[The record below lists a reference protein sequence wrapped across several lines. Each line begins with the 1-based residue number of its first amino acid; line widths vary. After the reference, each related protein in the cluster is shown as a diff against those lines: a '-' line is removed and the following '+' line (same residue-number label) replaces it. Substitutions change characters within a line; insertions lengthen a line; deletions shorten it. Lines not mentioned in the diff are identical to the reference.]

1 MKLPPPP
8 ASRITGTGRHLP
20 PCVVTNEALAVS
32 MDTTDAWIRAR
43 TGIEERRWVE
53 GDVGPAELAEHAA
66 RAALADAGRSP
77 ADVDM
82 ILFATLSPDVFF
94 PGSGCLLQARLGL
107 GSVPALDLRTQC
119 TGFLYGLQVADALV
133 RSGAYRTVLL
143 VGAEVHSTG
152 LDVSTRGRD
161 VAVIF
166 GDGAG
171 AAVIEPAT
179 VAGPDGAAP
188 AGILDVLLHADG
200 TGAEL
205 LMLEAPASGRSPR
218 LTPAMLDEG
227 RHYPRMDGPAVFR
240 QAVTRLPEV
249 ARAILARNG
258 LTVADVDLVVPH
270 QANLR
275 INTHVAEVLGIPP
288 ERIVHTVQM
297 WGNTTA
303 ASIPT
308 ALDLAREDGRARPG
322 MLVLMLAFGAG
333 LTWGAA
339 LVRL

>member
-1 MKLPPPP
+1 MQPAESTTLLSIIQAAGWPIWPLIACSVLALSIIIERFVNLRAARVAPPDLLN
-8 ASRITGTGRHLP
+8 SIITRARAKAL
-20 PCVVTNEALAVS
+20 TNEEIA
-32 MDTTDAWIRAR
+32 AWE
-43 TGIEERRWVE
+43 TGSLLGMVLSSPLRRQAYDLTLSSASV
-53 GDVGPAELAEHAA
+53 A
-66 RAALADAGRSP
+66 AALRGAEVSDR
-77 ADVDM
+77 
-82 ILFATLSPDVFF
+82 I
-94 PGSGCLLQARLGL
+94 
-107 GSVPALDLRTQC
+107 
-119 TGFLYGLQVADALV
+119 DALV
-133 RSGAYRTVLL
+133 RAGLYRCVLL
-143 VGAEVHSTG
+143 VGAEVHSSG

-161 VAVIF
+161 VAVLF

-171 AAVIEPAT
+171 AAVITPT
-179 VAGPDGAAP
+179 DDVDT
-188 AGILDVLLHADG
+188 GILDVLLHADG

-205 LMLEAPASGRSPR
+205 LMLEAPASRSNPR
-218 LTPAMLDEG
+218 LTPSMLEEG

-240 QAVTRLPEV
+240 RAVERLPEV
-249 ARAILARNG
+249 AREILARNG

-275 INTHVAEVLGIPP
+275 INLHVAQELGMPP
-288 ERIVHTVQM
+288 EKVVHTVQR

-322 MLVLMLAFGAG
+322 SLVLMLAFGAG

>member
-1 MKLPPPP
+1 VQPAESTTLLSIIQAAGWPIWPLIACSVLALSIIIERFVNLRAARVAPPDLLN
-8 ASRITGTGRHLP
+8 SIITRARAKAL
-20 PCVVTNEALAVS
+20 TNEEIA
-32 MDTTDAWIRAR
+32 AWE
-43 TGIEERRWVE
+43 TGSLLGMVLSSPLRRQAYDLTLSSASV
-53 GDVGPAELAEHAA
+53 A
-66 RAALADAGRSP
+66 AALRGAEVSDR
-77 ADVDM
+77 
-82 ILFATLSPDVFF
+82 I
-94 PGSGCLLQARLGL
+94 
-107 GSVPALDLRTQC
+107 
-119 TGFLYGLQVADALV
+119 DALV
-133 RSGAYRTVLL
+133 RAGLYRCVLL
-143 VGAEVHSTG
+143 VGAEVHSSG

-161 VAVIF
+161 VAVLF

-171 AAVIEPAT
+171 AAVITPT
-179 VAGPDGAAP
+179 DDVDT
-188 AGILDVLLHADG
+188 GILDVLLHADG

-205 LMLEAPASGRSPR
+205 LMLEAPASRSNPR
-218 LTPAMLDEG
+218 LTPSMLEEG

-240 QAVTRLPEV
+240 RAVERLPEV
-249 ARAILARNG
+249 AREILARNG

-275 INTHVAEVLGIPP
+275 INLHVAQELGMPP
-288 ERIVHTVQM
+288 EKVVHTVQR

-322 MLVLMLAFGAG
+322 SLVLMLAFGAG

>member
-1 MKLPPPP
+1 MIR
-8 ASRITGTGRHLP
+8 ARIAGTGRFLP
-20 PCVVTNEALAVS
+20 SRVVTNDALAAR
-32 MDTTDAWIRAR
+32 MDTSDAWIRAR
-43 TGIEERRWVE
+43 TGVEERRWVE

-66 RAALADAGRSP
+66 RAALTNAGRSLS
-77 ADVDM
+77 DVDM
-82 ILFATLSPDVFF
+82 VLFATLSPDLFF

-107 GSVPALDLRTQC
+107 GSVPAMDLRNQC
-119 TGFLYGLQVADALV
+119 TGFLYGLQTADALV
-133 RSGAYRTVLL
+133 RAGLYRCVLL
-143 VGAEVHSTG
+143 VGAEVHSSG

-161 VAVIF
+161 VAVLF

-171 AAVIEPAT
+171 AAVITPT
-179 VAGPDGAAP
+179 DDVDT
-188 AGILDVLLHADG
+188 GILDVLLHADG
-200 TGAEL
+200 AGAEL
-205 LMLEAPASGRSPR
+205 LMLEAPASRSNPR
-218 LTPAMLDEG
+218 LTPSMLEEG

-240 QAVTRLPEV
+240 RAVERLPEV
-249 ARAILARNG
+249 AREILARNG

-275 INTHVAEVLGIPP
+275 INLHVAQELGVPP
-288 ERIVHTVQM
+288 EKVVHTVQR

-322 MLVLMLAFGAG
+322 SLVLMLAFGAG

-339 LVRL
+339 LIRL

>member
-1 MKLPPPP
+1 MIH
-8 ASRITGTGRHLP
+8 ARIAGTGRFLP
-20 PCVVTNEALAVS
+20 PRVVTNDELAAR
-32 MDTTDAWIRAR
+32 MDTSDAWIRAR
-43 TGIEERRWVE
+43 TGVEERRWVE

-66 RAALADAGRSP
+66 RAALTNAGRSLS
-77 ADVDM
+77 DVDM
-82 ILFATLSPDVFF
+82 VLFATLSPDVFF

-107 GSVPALDLRTQC
+107 GSVPAMDLRNQC
-119 TGFLYGLQVADALV
+119 TGFLYGLQTADAFV
-133 RSGAYRTVLL
+133 RAGLYRCVLL
-143 VGAEVHSTG
+143 VGAEVHSSG
-152 LDVSTRGRD
+152 LDVSRRGRD
-161 VAVIF
+161 VAVLF

-171 AAVIEPAT
+171 AAVITPTDDA
-179 VAGPDGAAP
+179 D

-200 TGAEL
+200 SGAEL
-205 LMLEAPASGRSPR
+205 LMLEAPASRCNPR
-218 LTPAMLDEG
+218 LTPGMIEEG

-240 QAVTRLPEV
+240 RAVERLPEV

-275 INTHVAEVLGIPP
+275 INAHVAQELGIPP
-288 ERIVHTVQM
+288 EKVVHTVQR

-322 MLVLMLAFGAG
+322 QVVLMLAFGAG

>member
-1 MKLPPPP
+1 MV
-8 ASRITGTGRHLP
+8 G
-20 PCVVTNEALAVS
+20 
-32 MDTTDAWIRAR
+32 DT
-43 TGIEERRWVE
+43 
-53 GDVGPAELAEHAA
+53 GPAELAEHAA
-66 RAALADAGRSP
+66 RAALADAGRTP

-82 ILFATLSPDVFF
+82 LLFATLSPDLFF

-107 GSVPALDLRTQC
+107 GSVPSLDLRTQC
-119 TGFLYGLQVADALV
+119 TGFLYGLQVADSLIAA
-133 RSGAYRTVLL
+133 GAYRTVLL

-171 AAVIEPAT
+171 AAVLEPAAT
-179 VAGPDGAAP
+179 THDGSGPGV
-188 AGILDVLLHADG
+188 LDVLLHADG

-218 LTPAMLDEG
+218 LTPAMLEEG

-288 ERIVHTVQM
+288 ERIVHTVHV